1 MCLPTKEINLLG
13 FRKLLYPTKLPG
25 TQPCDVAVYE
35 FKYLLILV
43 RTYEEL
49 PNPFFLC
56 MVLVKGDLYIAI
68 GRGCGTSKIGLTMH
82 CSRTFLGWS
91 ILHFAFMLPW
101 FLSWRK
107 DFPFVGTLHHFML
120 IHTISLCR
128 EIAHPV
134 SICLT
139 LTS

>member
-56 MVLVKGDLYIAI
+56 MVLVKVA
-68 GRGCGTSKIGLTMH
+68 S
-82 CSRTFLGWS
+82 
-91 ILHFAFMLPW
+91 
-101 FLSWRK
+101 
-107 DFPFVGTLHHFML
+107 FPGAEGAEKERLV
-120 IHTISLCR
+120 HTAC
-128 EIAHPV
+128 A
-134 SICLT
+134 CA
-139 LTS
+139 